1 MTLPLGILAILS
13 AVGGLI
19 GLPEILGAGNW
30 LANFMHPLF
39 DLSRLKNPEAFN
51 TIALSHSTEITLMLI
66 SGAVALVAALAAG
79 LLYVNRKAVPAEE
92 GQPIPALQKLVY
104 NKYYID
110 EIYEAL
116 FVKPV
121 NALSNIFYSIF
132 EVLGIDMLVNG
143 VGKSVTGMGKLMRY
157 AQNGAIGFYI
167 FAMVLGII
175 LILLLNLPLIN

>member
-1 MTLPLGILAILS
+1 
-13 AVGGLI
+13 
-19 GLPEILGAGNW
+19 
-30 LANFMHPLF
+30 
-39 DLSRLKNPEAFN
+39 
-51 TIALSHSTEITLMLI
+51 
-66 SGAVALVAALAAG
+66 VALVAALIAG
-79 LLYVNRKAVPAEE
+79 LLYVRGKAVPAEE
-92 GQPIPALQKLVY
+92 GQPIPALQKLIY

-110 EIYEAL
+110 EIYDAL

-143 VGKSVTGMGKLMRY
+143 VGKSVTGTGKLMRY

-175 LILLLNLPLIN
+175 LILLLNLPFIS